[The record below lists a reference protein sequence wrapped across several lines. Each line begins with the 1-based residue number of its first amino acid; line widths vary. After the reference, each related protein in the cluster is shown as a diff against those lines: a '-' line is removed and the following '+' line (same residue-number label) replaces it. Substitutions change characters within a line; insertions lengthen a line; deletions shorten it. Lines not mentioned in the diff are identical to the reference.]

1 MEGCTDETYEATG
14 QKFFN
19 CPHNMGIYYPL
30 RNLRPDQRWAPDSVV
45 PVDQS
50 GKNHQLS
57 CYLMYPHGTT
67 TGQSNTYQSNH
78 PGGKYGRGQAGVSQS
93 AQGPLPGAQGP
104 PPGAQGPPPGAQGPP
119 PGAQGPPPGAQGP
132 PPGAQGPPPG
142 AQGPPPCAQGPP
154 PGAYRPLPGTYEQG
168 VVLPAGIAATS
179 SPPGEEAHGLEVG
192 SLIQLP
198 AMDGS
203 VIYGTIKW
211 IGLMPNTYG
220 QIAGIEL
227 VRLVIIL

>member
-1 MEGCTDETYEATG
+1 MDGCTDGTYEATG

-19 CPHNMGIYYPL
+19 CPRNMGIYYPL
-30 RNLRPDQRWAPDSVV
+30 RDLRPDQRWAPDSEGS
-45 PVDQS
+45 VDQS
-50 GKNHQLS
+50 GKNYQLS

-67 TGQSNTYQSNH
+67 TGQSNTYPSNH
-78 PGGKYGRGQAGVSQS
+78 PGRKYGRGQAGVSQS
-93 AQGPLPGAQGP
+93 AQGP
-104 PPGAQGPPPGAQGPP
+104 PPGAH
-119 PGAQGPPPGAQGP
+119 
-132 PPGAQGPPPG
+132 
-142 AQGPPPCAQGPP
+142 
-154 PGAYRPLPGTYEQG
+154 RPLPGTYGQG

-211 IGLMPNTYG
+211 IGMMPNTYG